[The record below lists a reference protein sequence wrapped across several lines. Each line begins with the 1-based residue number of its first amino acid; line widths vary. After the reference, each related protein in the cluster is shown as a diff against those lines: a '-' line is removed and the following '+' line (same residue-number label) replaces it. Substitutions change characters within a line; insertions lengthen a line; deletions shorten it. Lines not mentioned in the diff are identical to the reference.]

1 MAMNLPNT
9 MVQRRKG
16 GMLAD
21 VAAVFMGPAGA
32 VALALACCGVAI
44 IAHEAYEARTRDAAI
59 AAWGKSV
66 MESST
71 LRDAVASRPASLSD
85 IHPKKTNIR

>member
-1 MAMNLPNT
+1 MGMKLPNT

-16 GMLAD
+16 GVLAD
-21 VAAVFMGPAGA
+21 AAAVFMGPSGA

-44 IAHEAYEARTRDAAI
+44 IAHEAYETRKHDAAI

-71 LRDAVASRPASLSD
+71 LRDSVASRPLALSD
-85 IHPKKTNIR
+85 IRPKGTDR